1 MAEKSFSVK
10 EIQVQG
16 SGTPTIESPGGGNL
30 NVTAATAT
38 FSGNI
43 SVTSDL
49 SVGKFNIKQVLDSPF
64 LHTNTSDGSDNLY
77 LGLNGGGTAGNNRGG
92 GISLFGNEH
101 TTLGTFGGSIHLSAG
116 NVSTGDILLQ
126 TQGST
131 RIKIDYDG
139 SMEFSGGDVTIDQ
152 DIILSNGG
160 GIFSDSNNGS
170 DNDVVQLNAGGG
182 GGNTRGGSV
191 VLYGN
196 EFGVSGL
203 EGNVLIEAGNVN
215 NADINFKTGGDTRI
229 TITKGGFIKFHSI
242 LHFGF
247 IGNLYKINTDTSDGS
262 DNKAIVIG
270 GGGDSAIT
278 RGALVHINGNEVN
291 SGRLDL
297 YAGNNNGSIR
307 FLTADGDKRVEIDKD
322 GQVIFEPMTTTE
334 RDAITAQAGGV
345 IYNSSTNKLQCYNG
359 SSWNDLF

>member
-1 MAEKSFSVK
+1 
-10 EIQVQG
+10 
-16 SGTPTIESPGGGNL
+16 
-30 NVTAATAT
+30 
-38 FSGNI
+38 
-43 SVTSDL
+43 
-49 SVGKFNIKQVLDSPF
+49 
-64 LHTNTSDGSDNLY
+64 
-77 LGLNGGGTAGNNRGG
+77 
-92 GISLFGNEH
+92 
-101 TTLGTFGGSIHLSAG
+101 
-116 NVSTGDILLQ
+116 
-126 TQGST
+126 
-131 RIKIDYDG
+131 
-139 SMEFSGGDVTIDQ
+139 
-152 DIILSNGG
+152 
-160 GIFSDSNNGS
+160 
-170 DNDVVQLNAGGG
+170 G
-182 GGNTRGGSV
+182 GGNTRGGAV

-229 TITKGGFIKFHSI
+229 TITKNGSIKFHSF

-247 IGNLYKINTDTSDGS
+247 AGNLYKINTDTSDGS

-307 FLTADGDKRVEIDKD
+307 FLTGGGDKRVEIDKD